1 LRAQKQ
7 RAFLHPRKHGSARA
21 QAHGRARAGA
31 RTHASPPARPH
42 ARTPAR
48 PHARTPARPHT
59 HTHTRTHTHTHTHAH
74 ARTQAR
80 KHAHQ
85 PAYAQSGTPP
95 PAWWRIG
102 DCGCPTGSNA
112 MLESE
117 GHGAGLFA
125 NAESKSDE
133 SSASKRS
140 AHQHPSRP
148 LADLDA
154 LGSRALSPLAVR
166 PFLQENAHGVRLGA
180 PIRAC
185 NIRRLV
191 RRASSRACALGTHSL
206 RVRYTPRMR
215 TGKTL

>member
-1 LRAQKQ
+1 
-7 RAFLHPRKHGSARA
+7 
-21 QAHGRARAGA
+21 
-31 RTHASPPARPH
+31 
-42 ARTPAR
+42 
-48 PHARTPARPHT
+48 
-59 HTHTRTHTHTHTHAH
+59 
-74 ARTQAR
+74 
-80 KHAHQ
+80 
-85 PAYAQSGTPP
+85 
-95 PAWWRIG
+95 
-102 DCGCPTGSNA
+102 